1 LIVVAFL
8 KVFCFR
14 NILKYIFFFKFIF
27 YIHIS
32 KQFKNKRKKI
42 KSTKRSKYFRIG
54 TGTKKQTAPK
64 LGVSKKTEK
73 PIKPKKSKKKTEKT
87 KP

>member
-1 LIVVAFL
+1 LFFESFL
-8 KVFCFR
+8 FFE
-14 NILKYIFFFKFIF
+14 KYIKIYIFYFFKFTF
-27 YIHIS
+27 YIRIS
-32 KQFKNKRKKI
+32 KQFKNTRKKI

-73 PIKPKKSKKKTEKT
+73 PIKPKKPKKKTEKT